1 MPPHDLMIVFA
12 FTLSPSFFVTL
23 SLSLFCARS
32 LSLSGENGRCS
43 FGIHEDMHS
52 MIATEWSVGRS
63 VYVFGRRPLVF
74 WSGRTLFYYISSP
87 FTVFL
92 LFLCLFYRFFAFFMR
107 CVFLIGTGWELNEM
121 GRSCLCEGVTP
132 PPRTHPLCCFCSVF
146 VLLILCEQF
155 LFSQLQSIVAL
166 FDFVVNA
173 VLYRDSC

>member
-1 MPPHDLMIVFA
+1 MGCLPPNGRWETECICLWATTSDV
-12 FTLSPSFFVTL
+12 
-23 SLSLFCARS
+23 
-32 LSLSGENGRCS
+32 LSGR
-43 FGIHEDMHS
+43 
-52 MIATEWSVGRS
+52 A
-63 VYVFGRRPLVF
+63 
-74 WSGRTLFYYISSP
+74 LFYYISSP

-132 PPRTHPLCCFCSVF
+132 PPRTHPLCRFCSVF

-166 FDFVVNA
+166 F
-173 VLYRDSC
+173 